1 MEMVRYSIKRRT
13 RKHGKGYGFLLFA
26 RKYRKKIMDT
36 GLDVL
41 KTTFKK
47 VVHKAVESTGE
58 VIGNKI
64 AAKIVK

>member
-1 MEMVRYSIKRRT
+1 MEMVQYSTKRRT

-26 RKYRKKIMDT
+26 RKHRKKFMDT

-41 KTTFKK
+41 KTTSKK
-47 VVHKAVESTGE
+47 VVHKTVEWTGE

-64 AAKIVK
+64 AVKIAK